1 MSIVSDF
8 DILVRECV
16 DKAVEIFNLPEIRN
30 VEISYDLKGQTA
42 GYAIRRNNSFY
53 LKFNKSALEI
63 DFKDMSENTIPHEV
77 AHIVCMANPKL
88 GNGHNRGWKN
98 VCVRLGGV
106 PSRTHSMDLPRARRV
121 KRFVYIL
128 DDKTEIEITSGQ
140 HKKVQA
146 GRSLYMKAAHTK
158 SKTAQNLKTEN
169 FIKEITVK

>member
-16 DKAVEIFNLPEIRN
+16 DKAVGIFNLPEIRN

-98 VCVRLGGV
+98 VCVRLGGCTQQNTFYG
-106 PSRTHSMDLPRARRV
+106 S
-121 KRFVYIL
+121 
-128 DDKTEIEITSGQ
+128 
-140 HKKVQA
+140 
-146 GRSLYMKAAHTK
+146 TK
-158 SKTAQNLKTEN
+158 S
-169 FIKEITVK
+169 